1 MCSNSDNGVSWL
13 AAPHPQSGV
22 GVDVTS
28 LQCVSLNWDYFFCN
42 WTVPDCQGC
51 VAVPYLYTSTTTT
64 DYVSGE
70 CSCDDNPPPSSYG
83 YQCSCPNDCCI
94 WGPVS
99 YPGIDPIV
107 TVGFHV
113 WRVYNVTQHHSSL
126 GTQNNNNP
134 QHSSLGT
141 QNNNNNPQHSHLDTH
156 NNYNSPQ
163 HLHLGTH
170 NINPQHSS
178 LGTQNNNNNPQHSH
192 LDTHNNNNNSPQ
204 HSHLDTHNNNN
215 TYNSPQHSH
224 LDTHNNKKPTT
235 LVFKSTPGALGAHNH
250 TFNNYELATRLVNVT
265 WTLPAPMSTFS
276 QVAGVVIRVDYRL
289 ATELTTSSL
298 TLPWSMGDLIRCKR
312 PPGGC
317 LHGYQV
323 VKLGLWY
330 EMYEVRVRLRSGE
343 APSLSGEEEEEMEE
357 EDGWWS
363 DWVPV
368 YYITPA
374 VAPEVGPAV
383 CGGGYMTTP
392 SSSDSQRR
400 DVILNWRS
408 VPVFLH
414 NGPGFDY
421 LAVATPVAA
430 EYGWHEGVKETE
442 EERDL
447 NYTVFMCID
456 DLYSPD
462 PCKGA
467 FYWVNVGNVTSL
479 NLTLG
484 DFINTAEGGTTRA
497 GGRQTAVME
506 ESAEGREA
514 EGSLASWVIGL
525 LTTICI
531 VVAVTTI
538 LGLLYGR
545 EYVI

>member
-1 MCSNSDNGVSWL
+1 MWVWMWVVLSSL
-13 AAPHPQSGV
+13 TAASTQTPSPPPPPPITITTGV

-126 GTQNNNNP
+126 GTQKYNRDTQHSHLGTLKNNNSSPQHSHLDTHNMTQHSSLGTQNNNNP

-141 QNNNNNPQHSHLDTH
+141 QNNNNSPQHSHLGTH
-156 NNYNSPQ
+156 NNYYYNSPQ

-192 LDTHNNNNNSPQ
+192 LDTHNNNNYYNSPQHTHLDTHNNNNYNSPQ

-215 TYNSPQHSH
+215 NPQHSSSNPH
-224 LDTHNNKKPTT
+224 QVL
-235 LVFKSTPGALGAHNH
+235 LGAHNH
-250 TFNNYELATRLVNVT
+250 TFNNYELVIPDQMQSVEVTPLDEGTTTPTAATRLVNVT

-298 TLPWSMGDLIRCKR
+298 TLPWSM
-312 PPGGC
+312 
-317 LHGYQV
+317 
-323 VKLGLWY
+323 
-330 EMYEVRVRLRSGE
+330 
-343 APSLSGEEEEEMEE
+343 
-357 EDGWWS
+357 
-363 DWVPV
+363 
-368 YYITPA
+368 
-374 VAPEVGPAV
+374 
-383 CGGGYMTTP
+383 
-392 SSSDSQRR
+392 
-400 DVILNWRS
+400 
-408 VPVFLH
+408 
-414 NGPGFDY
+414 
-421 LAVATPVAA
+421 
-430 EYGWHEGVKETE
+430 
-442 EERDL
+442 
-447 NYTVFMCID
+447 
-456 DLYSPD
+456 
-462 PCKGA
+462 
-467 FYWVNVGNVTSL
+467 
-479 NLTLG
+479 
-484 DFINTAEGGTTRA
+484 
-497 GGRQTAVME
+497 
-506 ESAEGREA
+506 
-514 EGSLASWVIGL
+514 
-525 LTTICI
+525 
-531 VVAVTTI
+531 
-538 LGLLYGR
+538 
-545 EYVI
+545 